1 MKSAR
6 GRRPHW
12 IRGEDKSIAG
22 EIMLILERKLF
33 IFDTKTVYFCD
44 YPSDVEGCDVVTFIG
59 CKNEVDAK
67 GFVRKRN
74 FTAVI
79 NLTQDLDLLWR
90 NMDRKSTRYEIKRA
104 EREGFKIKLNQ
115 DYDEFQQINKTFR
128 RSKGFGSI
136 LDIWTPN
143 TQTMKK
149 YGTLFTAEHSGE
161 ILGGHLYLEDE
172 NHIRLWA
179 TASKRLEADRDKAAL
194 IGRANRLLHWEA
206 IKYAKGNGIKEF
218 DWGAM
223 WPKEEAEKDKLKYN
237 INSFKLSFGAEVVPC
252 YVYQRVYSKTYGL
265 AKDIYSLASQAL
277 SKVEAPKGRR

>member
-6 GRRPHW
+6 GRRPYL
-12 IRGEDKSIAG
+12 IGGEDKSIAG

-44 YPSDVEGCDVVTFIG
+44 YPSDVDGCDAVTFIC
-59 CKNEVDAK
+59 CKNEVDVK
-67 GFVRKRN
+67 GFVRRRD

-90 NMDRKSTRYEIKRA
+90 NMDKTTRYQIRRA
-104 EREGFKIKLNQ
+104 EGEGVKTNLNQ
-115 DYDEFQQINKTFR
+115 DYDEFHQINKAFR

-136 LDIWTPN
+136 LNIETPN

-149 YGTLFTAEHSGE
+149 YGTLFTTQHSGE
-161 ILGGHLYLEDE
+161 ILAGHLYLEDG
-172 NHIRLWA
+172 NHIRLWLS
-179 TASKRLEADRDKAAL
+179 ASKRLEANRDKAAL

-206 IKYAKGNGIKEF
+206 IKHAKENGIKEF
-218 DWGAM
+218 DWGGM

-237 INSFKLSFGAEVVPC
+237 INSFKLRFGAEVVPC
-252 YVYQRVYSKTYGL
+252 YVYERVYSKRYGL
-265 AKDIYSLASQAL
+265 AKDIYSLASQGL
-277 SKVEAPKGRR
+277 RKVRAPKGRR